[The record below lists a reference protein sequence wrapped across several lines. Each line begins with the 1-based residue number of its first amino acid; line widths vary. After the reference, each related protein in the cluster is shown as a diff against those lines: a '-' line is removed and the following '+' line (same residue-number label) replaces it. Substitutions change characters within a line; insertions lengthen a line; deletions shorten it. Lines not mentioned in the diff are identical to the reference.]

1 LRARFDPRHSI
12 VGYATFGIDMRPG
25 DAFSPGSLWA
35 RLLARLRSLFSS
47 TGKASGSLGREAL
60 LSAMEETSS
69 DAIITINGRGIMQS
83 FNPAAEKL
91 FGYRNSEVVGK
102 NVKMLMPDHFRA
114 EHDRYLERY
123 LETGEKRIIGIGR
136 VVAGQKKDGSTFP
149 LELSVGESRINGA
162 SVFVGFIRDL
172 TEIQT
177 EQRRVQELQR
187 ELFHVSRL
195 GEMGQIAS
203 GLAHEVNQPLAAIMN
218 YLQVGRQIAGD
229 SPEGDVQA
237 IAGIIEKAEAQT
249 NRAAEIVK
257 RLRTFI
263 DRREV
268 ERRRE
273 NLATLIEEAMALGLV
288 GQAGRGTRVRLELPN
303 DLPNVNVDRV
313 QIQQVIV
320 NLLRNAGDAMEGSA
334 RKDLTISARRP
345 DAAFACVAVSDTGP
359 GIDPQIAEKLFS
371 AFVTTKEEGMGVG
384 LSICKAIVE
393 NHGGRIW
400 FEANPS
406 GGTTF
411 QFTLPIDNEASGS
424 S

>member
-1 LRARFDPRHSI
+1 
-12 VGYATFGIDMRPG
+12 MRPSG
-25 DAFSPGSLWA
+25 SSSQGSLWA
-35 RLLARLRSLFSS
+35 RLLARRRSLFSS
-47 TGKASGSLGREAL
+47 SGPAAGSLGREAL

-83 FNPAAEKL
+83 FNPAAENL
-91 FGYRNSEVVGK
+91 FGYRHSEVVGN
-102 NVKMLMPDHFRA
+102 NVKMLMPGHFRA

-177 EQRRVQELQR
+177 EQRRVQELQH

-229 SPEGDVQA
+229 HPEGDIRA
-237 IAGIIEKAEAQT
+237 IAGVIEKAEAQT

-257 RLRTFI
+257 RLRAFI

-273 NLATLIEEAMALGLV
+273 NLATLVEEAMALGLV

-303 DLPNVNVDRV
+303 ELPHVNVDRV

-320 NLLRNAGDAMEGSA
+320 NLLRNAADAMEGGSK
-334 RKDLTISARRP
+334 KDLTISARAQ
-345 DAAFACVAVSDTGP
+345 DAEFACIAVSDTGP
-359 GIDPQIAEKLFS
+359 GIAPEVVERLFS
-371 AFVTTKEEGMGVG
+371 AFVTTKDEGMGVG
-384 LSICKAIVE
+384 LSICKTIVE

-400 FEANPS
+400 FEANAS

-411 QFTLPIDNEASGS
+411 QFTLPIDKASGS
-424 S
+424 V